1 MRIEH
6 FLDELGRQAIQEATG
21 QEAPALLRPANPE
34 HGDYQL
40 NAAMALAKRL
50 GRPPR
55 ELAEA
60 ICTKLA
66 AHPAIRRA
74 EVAGAGFVNLTLDE
88 AWIAARLS
96 EGMHD
101 LERDGVPCVDTP
113 EKIVID
119 FSGPNIAKQM
129 HVGHLRSTIIGEALR
144 RLLRFVGHQVIGDN
158 HLGDWGTQFGLLIV
172 GQRHFGDAKAF
183 ERDPLSE
190 LERVYK
196 RATQAAEADPS
207 FKETARQELAKLQ
220 RGDPENRA
228 LWEQF
233 VAITRRELDIMYER
247 LDAHFDLWLGESA
260 YSEMLPQ
267 VVAELEAKGLAREDQ
282 GAKVIFW
289 NELSAAPSKL
299 KKQKNPFI
307 IQKSDGAYKY
317 ETTDIATVRYRHET
331 LGCQRAIYVVDLR
344 QAPHFEQVF
353 AVAALL
359 DIPIKLEHV
368 SFGTILGSDG
378 KPLRTRDVHGNT
390 IPLSALLDEAEQRA
404 EQRIRQGIEEKG
416 LNIAPDEVR
425 EVARK
430 VGIGAVKY
438 ADLKQN
444 RNSDYQFDW
453 DKLVAFS
460 GNAGPYLQY
469 AHARVR
475 SIFAKGDQNL
485 ESALGPV
492 ELGAPEEIALGRI
505 LIRFGDV
512 VHQAA
517 ATYLPH
523 LLCDH
528 LYELAG
534 AFSRF
539 YQHCPVLKAEDHVV
553 RQSRLALAAL
563 SARQLK
569 RGLELLGI
577 EAVERM

>member
-1 MRIEH
+1 MRIER
-6 FLDELGRQAIQEATG
+6 FLDELGKKAIEETTG
-21 QEAPALLRPANPE
+21 QQAEALLRPANPE

-55 ELAEA
+55 EIADAIRARLAE
-60 ICTKLA
+60 
-66 AHPAIRRA
+66 HPAISRA
-74 EVAGAGFVNLTLDE
+74 EVAGAGFVNLTLDD

-96 EGMHD
+96 EVVQD
-101 LERDGVPCVDTP
+101 LERDGVPRIDTP

-144 RLLRFVGHQVIGDN
+144 RLLGFVGHEVIGDN

-183 ERDPLSE
+183 EENPLGE

-196 RATQAAEADPS
+196 RATEAAEADPA
-207 FKETARQELAKLQ
+207 FKESARLELAKLQ

-233 VAITRRELDIMYER
+233 VSITRRELDIMYER

-260 YSEMLPQ
+260 YSDMLPQ
-267 VVAELEAKGLAREDQ
+267 VVAELEEKGLAREDQ

-289 NELSAAPSKL
+289 NEIERAPKKL

-331 LGCQRAIYVVDLR
+331 LGCQRALYVVDLR

-353 AVAALL
+353 AVAELL
-359 DIPIKLEHV
+359 GIPLALEHV
-368 SFGTILGSDG
+368 SFGTILGNDG

-404 EQRIRQGIEEKG
+404 EQRIIQGIEEKG
-416 LNIAPDEVR
+416 LDIDPSEIR

-469 AHARVR
+469 AHARIR
-475 SIFAKGDQNL
+475 SIFAKGNEKL
-485 ESALGPV
+485 ELALGPI
-492 ELGAPEEIALGRI
+492 ELRTPEEVALGRV
-505 LIRFGDV
+505 LLRFGDV

-517 ATYLPH
+517 ASYLPH

-528 LYELAG
+528 LYALAG

-539 YQHCPVLKAEDHVV
+539 YQQCPVLKAEEPSV
-553 RQSRLALAAL
+553 RRSRLALAAL

-577 EAVERM
+577 EAVDRM